1 MEIKNDNIYLGD
13 TRNLIKELA
22 DESVDLVVSDVPYL
36 CVSGGDAKGI
46 WRDKMCGGMLAK
58 HGRDNRESDYDN
70 VKKGKLFDHN
80 DIKFSEWMSEVWRV
94 LKMDSH
100 CYIMVNGRNLKD
112 LWEEAERSG
121 FMYQQLLVWDKGN
134 ATPNRYYMNGCEF
147 ILMLRKGMATNV
159 NDMGMSNLLSV
170 PNVVA
175 NKLHPT
181 GKPVE
186 LMEILI
192 RQSSD
197 PDDVVLDPFAGSGS
211 TLLAAKRLCRHY
223 IGFEIDQKYYD
234 IAAKRLTEKT
244 EVSLFDN
251 F

>member
-1 MEIKNDNIYLGD
+1 MEDTVSLGD
-13 TRNLIKELA
+13 TRELIKELA
-22 DESVDLVVSDVPYL
+22 DESIDLVVTDCPYHTISD
-36 CVSGGDAKGI
+36 GDAKGI

-58 HGRDNRESDYDN
+58 HGSSKCERDYDN
-70 VKKGKLFDHN
+70 VKKSKLFDHN
-80 DIKFSEWMSEVWRV
+80 DIEFSEWMSEVWRV

-112 LWEEAERSG
+112 LWLEAERCG

-147 ILMLRKGMATNV
+147 ILMLRKGMATSV
-159 NDMGMSNLLSV
+159 NDMGISNLLSV

-175 NKLHPT
+175 NKQHPT

-192 RQSSD
+192 RQSSE
-197 PDDVVLDPFAGSGS
+197 PDDVVLDPFMGSGS
-211 TLLAAKRLCRHY
+211 TCVAAKRLNRRY

-234 IAAKRLTEKT
+234 IAFRRLSETS
-244 EVSLFDN
+244 EVSLFES